1 MPTSWRP
8 FASYNL
14 WLQFAPAIGQER
26 WHCDMKRGFI
36 KARKKEPCVAELLNQ
51 DNIPQRIGHLAQ
63 RGVYEFHQDAEI
75 LSENNAV
82 EKVAEILQL
91 TQESAV
97 VKERVVSILQKYHAE
112 PFFAGK
118 KIINI
123 SRGDE
128 GFPEPILIKHGNYQ
142 FNLYAAIDCIFEEP
156 DGKLHILDFKT
167 GTSDFD
173 KRQAYVYLLAA
184 HYLYPQ
190 QPVIASFYNL
200 ETGKHSEEIVA
211 ITAQLKAIQI
221 ELVRIAQQHQKDLK
235 RYYYNPTEF
244 KQIFPAS
251 PGLNCQY
258 CQFNSICD
266 FAISEVSA

>member
-1 MPTSWRP
+1 MPTHWRP

-36 KARKKEPCVAELLNQ
+36 KARKKEPAVALLLNQ

-63 RGVYEFHQDAEI
+63 KGVYEFHQNAMLGVD
-75 LSENNAV
+75 NAV
-82 EKVAEILQL
+82 EQVAETLQL
-91 TQESAV
+91 NQEAAIV
-97 VKERVVSILQKYHAE
+97 QEKVIFILKKYHCQ
-112 PFFAGK
+112 PFLAGK
-118 KIINI
+118 QIIKL

-142 FNLYAAIDCIFEEP
+142 FNLYAAIDCIFRES

-173 KRQAYVYLLAA
+173 RRQAYVYLLAA
-184 HYLYPQ
+184 SYLYPQ
-190 QPVIASFYNL
+190 QPATASFYNL
-200 ETGKHSEEIVA
+200 ESGKHSQPISA
-211 ITAQLKAIQI
+211 STTQLKAIQI
-221 ELVRIAQQHQKDLK
+221 ELVRIAQQHQKDLR
-235 RYYYNPTEF
+235 RYHYNPTEF
-244 KQIFPAS
+244 KQVFPAS
-251 PGLNCQY
+251 PGFNCRY

-266 FAISEVSA
+266 FAIFEVSA

>member
-1 MPTSWRP
+1 MPTPWRP

-14 WLQFAPAIGQER
+14 WLQFASAIGQER

-36 KARKKEPCVAELLNQ
+36 KARKKEPAVALLLNQ
-51 DNIPQRIGHLAQ
+51 NNIPQRIGHLAQ
-63 RGVYEFHQDAEI
+63 KGVYEFHHNAMFGV
-75 LSENNAV
+75 NNAV
-82 EKVAEILQL
+82 EKVAETLQL
-91 TQESAV
+91 NQEAAIV
-97 VKERVVSILQKYHAE
+97 QERVISILKKYHAA
-112 PFFAGK
+112 PFLAGK
-118 KIINI
+118 KIIKL

-142 FNLYAAIDCIFEEP
+142 FKLYAAIDCIFREL

-184 HYLYPQ
+184 SYIYPQ
-190 QPVIASFYNL
+190 QTVVASFYNL
-200 ETGKHSEEIVA
+200 ESGKHSQPISA
-211 ITAQLKAIQI
+211 STTQLKAIQI
-221 ELVRIAQQHQKDLK
+221 ELVRIAQQHQKDLR
-235 RYYYNPTEF
+235 RYRYNPTEF

-251 PGLNCQY
+251 PGLNCRY

-266 FAISEVSA
+266 FAITEVSA